1 MNNEMIHSYSQI
13 ANAYESEVN
22 RNSCW
27 GQVAD
32 RFVRCVLLE
41 KVRRVRGDVGDIG
54 CGTGRTLF
62 DLAAGAKAST
72 KFTGVEPAEMMRQIA
87 SSRVQ
92 GRDNIR
98 IIDGRFESLGL
109 PDGSFDY
116 VYSILAFHWTED
128 PTRSVGELR
137 RVLRHDGRMDLLFTG
152 RWTGREFIR
161 ATTPVYMRH
170 LGPALLFRA
179 VGLRRQFTVPETV
192 ELFSRAFPQ
201 ENVRVT
207 ESFETHYDTLES
219 HMGWWIRFEGQLGGL
234 PTDRLETCRAEVS
247 QALSR
252 LGTER
257 GIPYTTHLIHVEVDL
272 SQ

>member
-1 MNNEMIHSYSQI
+1 MNDEIIHSYSRL
-13 ANAYESEVN
+13 ADAYESEVN

-27 GQVAD
+27 GKVAD

-41 KVRRVRGDVGDIG
+41 KVREVRGDVADIG
-54 CGTGRTLF
+54 CGTGRTLL

-72 KFTGVEPAEMMRQIA
+72 KFTGVEPAERMRQIA
-87 SSRVQ
+87 SLRVQ
-92 GRDNIR
+92 DRDDIR

-116 VYSILAFHWTED
+116 VYSTLAFHWTED

-137 RVLRHDGRMDLLFTG
+137 RVLKHDGRIDLLFAG

-219 HMGWWIRFEGQLGGL
+219 HMGWWIRFEGQLCGL
-234 PTDRLETCRAEVS
+234 PTDRLETCRTEVS

-252 LGTER
+252 LGTEW